1 MPKPS
6 YLSRRRKARSPDVTV
21 VEQIGS
27 KTLAA
32 IILAACAVARAD
44 GAADG
49 SERQAL
55 LRFLRER
62 GILAR
67 HGRAAVLAS
76 YDAAVGGGGCRSLA
90 ETADDLAALGG
101 LARTPGAHL
110 IAAAALRVALAD
122 GVAWPQETALLGIIG
137 DRLGLRAAQMR
148 S

>member
-32 IILAACAVARAD
+32 IILAASAVARAD

-49 SERQAL
+49 RERQAL

-76 YDAAVGGGGCRSLA
+76 YDAAVGGGCRSLA

>member
-1 MPKPS
+1 MGASGKRC
-6 YLSRRRKARSPDVTV
+6 L
-21 VEQIGS
+21 GS
-27 KTLAA
+27 CASAA
-32 IILAACAVARAD
+32 
-44 GAADG
+44 
-49 SERQAL
+49 
-55 LRFLRER
+55 F
-62 GILAR
+62 AR

-76 YDAAVGGGGCRSLA
+76 YDAAVGGGCRSLA